1 MLIISQNVE
10 KALWKKDQSDLARY
24 YSFQISVVTRD
35 EVGAFKPYLW
45 KQAEFRKGPMFR
57 EWLLTKVSPF
67 VHFVIA
73 SLLCLQDF
81 IRIGYC
87 TDCIALGKCQL
98 LTFVS

>member
-1 MLIISQNVE
+1 M
-10 KALWKKDQSDLARY
+10 WKKDQSDLARY

-67 VHFVIA
+67 VNFVMA
-73 SLLCLQDF
+73 SLLCSQDF
-81 IRIGYC
+81 SILIHGLL
-87 TDCIALGKCQL
+87 AFNVEKGQL
-98 LTFVS
+98 LTFLS